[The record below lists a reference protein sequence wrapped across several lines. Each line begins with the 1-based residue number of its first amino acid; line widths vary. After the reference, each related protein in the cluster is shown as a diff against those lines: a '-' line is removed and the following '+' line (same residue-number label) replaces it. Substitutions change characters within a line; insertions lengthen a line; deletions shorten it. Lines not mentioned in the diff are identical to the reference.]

1 MLEAFNV
8 FNTVSHAEIRFQYMC
23 HELAVKVRAD
33 AERRRGVLA
42 IDVGPWLRSC
52 SGHFTLMS
60 SEGGTCVSVA
70 HARAHIDAHID
81 LEFFLNAEPQEV
93 KDKCHDSS
101 CSDHDDR

>member
-1 MLEAFNV
+1 MATAGIEKAFCDKEFSEPNIQR
-8 FNTVSHAEIRFQYMC
+8 TDKAAEIDKMTTTAM
-23 HELAVKVRAD
+23 EK
-33 AERRRGVLA
+33 
-42 IDVGPWLRSC
+42 LRSC
-52 SGHFTLMS
+52 NGHFTLMS
-60 SEGGTCVSVA
+60 SETGTCVSVA